1 MVETPCRNTGGGFL
15 FVDVRNP
22 MYILKMRKV
31 YLDHTATTPL
41 NPEVL
46 EAMMPYFSEKFG
58 NASSIH
64 RFGQE
69 SKAALDECRN
79 TIAKILGAH
88 QGELFFVS
96 GGTEADNAL
105 IKGAAWNMRD
115 VSGKD

>member
-1 MVETPCRNTGGGFL
+1 MVETPCRNVGGVFL
-15 FVDVRNP
+15 FVDVRKP
-22 MYILKMRKV
+22 MYIFSMRKV

-41 NPEVL
+41 VPGVW
-46 EAMMPYFSEKFG
+46 EAMMPYFLQKFG

-69 SKAALDECRN
+69 SKAALDESRE
-79 TIAKILGAH
+79 TIAKTLGAQ

-105 IKGAAWNMRD
+105 VKGVAWNMRTAIR
-115 VSGKD
+115 